1 LALDQK
7 NTLAAM
13 ANVQRRSTSAL
24 IREAIDCYIAQHAE
38 ANKLARRKQV
48 AGGWQPNVGAPS
60 LIKLRHEE
68 RSV

>member
-24 IREAIDCYIAQHAE
+24 IRQAIDCYIAQHAG
-38 ANKLARRKQV
+38 ANKLA
-48 AGGWQPNVGAPS
+48 
-60 LIKLRHEE
+60 
-68 RSV
+68 